1 MPTQPTSQLPV
12 SRPDSTFQTP
22 ALTPSNS
29 VGPSPAF
36 TVLQSPA
43 VSEFDLEDPFDKI
56 GYQDDETTMP
66 ECWGHRGASA
76 SFRKSSLHTC
86 SAPRYAIAALLSGHV
101 VVISH
106 DLAGERTGGGSRTD
120 SANHTPSFDQFLGVC
135 YSFNN

>member
-1 MPTQPTSQLPV
+1 MSTTQSTSQLPV
-12 SRPDSTFQTP
+12 SRPDPTFQTP

-56 GYQDDETTMP
+56 GHQDDETTMP

-86 SAPRYAIAALLSGHV
+86 SAPRYTTAALLSGHLRRYYARFGRRADRWWV
-101 VVISH
+101 QNK
-106 DLAGERTGGGSRTD
+106 LR
-120 SANHTPSFDQFLGVC
+120 
-135 YSFNN
+135 

>member
-1 MPTQPTSQLPV
+1 MPTQSTSQLPV

-86 SAPRYAIAALLSGHV
+86 SAPRYAIAALLSGH
-101 VVISH
+101 
-106 DLAGERTGGGSRTD
+106 RR
-120 SANHTPSFDQFLGVC
+120 C
-135 YSFNN
+135 YFARFGRRADRWWVQNRFR